1 MKQANES
8 SHMQDIYLSMFFAEH
23 YNLENVFGE
32 KAILLATVRFK
43 RD

>member
-1 MKQANES
+1 
-8 SHMQDIYLSMFFAEH
+8 MFFAEH
-23 YNLENVFGE
+23 DNLGNVFGE